1 MPRKRKNEG
10 EKIKQNGEKPKRKG
24 RKKSKARLSE
34 VEIESYAD
42 EISRQ
47 LVPMLGLD
55 IIEVDASS
63 IKGLVSEI
71 VAAIAESRVTKPTIN
86 SIVKKMIASKNNFM
100 KAIASTLISSNEVNS
115 RERLEFLI
123 SYAPELAGKASPI
136 LYKTAKKLN
145 LQDVI
150 EDLRHL
156 WNLYGRPTPVRCP
169 RCGFNSVMPDL
180 TCIVCNATLSEKE
193 IKDEIGFNELLNN
206 IVSTYNRE
214 VIYEIIHA
222 GYVVFDGELKPP
234 SMANNDSI
242 EIILHLSR
250 EEREALKKTIESYKQ

>member
-1 MPRKRKNEG
+1 MPRKRKGEG
-10 EKIKQNGEKPKRKG
+10 KKTRQDGEKPKRK
-24 RKKSKARLSE
+24 KKDKARLSE
-34 VEIESYAD
+34 VEIESYAN

-63 IKGLVSEI
+63 IKGFVSEI
-71 VAAIAESRVTKPTIN
+71 VASIAESRATKPTIN
-86 SIVKKMIASKNNFM
+86 SIIKKVVASKNNFM
-100 KAIASTLISSNEVNS
+100 KAIASMLISNNEVNS

-180 TCIVCNATLSEKE
+180 TCLVCNATLSEKE

-206 IVSTYNRE
+206 ITSTYNRE
-214 VIYEIIHA
+214 VIYEIVNA

-234 SMANNDSI
+234 SMANKSSM

-250 EEREALKKTIESYKQ
+250 KEREALKKAIESYKQ